1 MAQVAAAAGVSKNT
15 VSLALRGST
24 RISECTR
31 ARVEA
36 AAELIGYRRNAAV
49 GCLMAEL
56 RRTGAG
62 RFEAGLALLNANE
75 DSDAFL
81 RHPTVPVYLE
91 GVRRRAGKLGYS
103 LDEFWLHDP
112 AIGGKRLASILRAR
126 GIRGTLVVGLLQT
139 NQLPERMRAVWEEFP
154 SVVTGVRTRNPA
166 LSFAGADQYGL
177 ALHAYER
184 AWELGYRRPA
194 LVLDPVIDSLID
206 GRFTGGFLIGEQRLR
221 SGTAPIAPFTQ
232 IAEARLDLGC
242 FFDWLRQAKPDVLFT
257 LYHEVERWLHQC
269 GLRIPSDIG
278 LIQYEWR
285 AQRPHW
291 AGMDQRNDLVGEAA
305 VDLLVSMIHNGQHG
319 VPEQPIATLVTSQW
333 VMGST
338 VQETPKATSKTQAYA
353 PGGCE
358 VVSGLKSGGAHAL

>member
-1 MAQVAAAAGVSKNT
+1 MTQVALTAGVSKNT
-15 VSLALRGST
+15 VSLALRGSA
-24 RISECTR
+24 RISEATR
-31 ARVEA
+31 AKVEA
-36 AAELIGYRRNAAV
+36 AAALVGYRRNAAV

-56 RRTGAG
+56 RRTGSG
-62 RFEAGLALLNANE
+62 RFEASLALLNANE
-75 DSDAFL
+75 DREAFV
-81 RHPTVPVYLE
+81 RHPTLPVYLE

-112 AIGGKRLASILRAR
+112 VLGGKRLASILRAR
-126 GIRGTLVVGLLQT
+126 GIRGALVVGLLKT
-139 NQLPERMRAVWEEFP
+139 NQLPERMREVWEEFP

-177 ALHAYER
+177 ALQAYEQ

-206 GRFTGGFLIGEQRLR
+206 GRFTGGFVIGEQRLR
-221 SGTAPIAPFTQ
+221 GNEPPISPFTL
-232 IAEARLDLGC
+232 IEKARLDLGC
-242 FFDWLRQAKPDVLFT
+242 FSEWLRQERPDVLFT

-269 GLRIPSDIG
+269 GLRVPSDVG

-305 VDLLVSMIHNGQHG
+305 VDLLVSMIHNGQRG
-319 VPEQPIATLVTSQW
+319 VPEQPLATLVTSQW
-333 VMGST
+333 MRGST
-338 VQETPKATSKTQAYA
+338 VKATPRVAPKTGRKTPA
-353 PGGCE
+353 
-358 VVSGLKSGGAHAL
+358 SG